1 VTPEVLDVH
10 EAPSGDDRT
19 VPLGPTATNRF
30 FAYATPVN
38 PTDVGAG
45 LTLVHTWAI
54 VVAAVKPTTTK
65 EAITGNR
72 KGFILDTLKHFGMI
86 GSP

>member
-1 VTPEVLDVH
+1 
-10 EAPSGDDRT
+10 
-19 VPLGPTATNRF
+19 
-30 FAYATPVN
+30 
-38 PTDVGAG
+38 
-45 LTLVHTWAI
+45 LVHTWAI

-72 KGFILDTLKHFGMI
+72 KDFILDTLKHFGMI